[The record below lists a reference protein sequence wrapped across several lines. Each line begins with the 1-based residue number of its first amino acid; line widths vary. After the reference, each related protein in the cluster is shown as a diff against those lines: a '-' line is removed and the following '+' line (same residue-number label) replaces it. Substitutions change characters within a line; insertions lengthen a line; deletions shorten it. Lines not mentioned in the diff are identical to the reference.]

1 MNLSQVIQ
9 LYFNIINLIA
19 RSQLFQIVKLLI
31 KSFKSEFTFDYSLIK
46 IPVFAIFRFSPVGLI
61 TSGNRTITNID
72 CQ

>member
-46 IPVFAIFRFSPVGLI
+46 IPVFAIFRFSPVGLT
-61 TSGNRTITNID
+61 TSGNQTITIID
-72 CQ
+72 C